1 MVTVPILQPDRR
13 LHPYLEGAV
22 AIPCRHCES
31 LLHLPVQLYEVP
43 IQHLGVGPVWLKAFV
58 NALFGPLPLS

>member
-43 IQHLGVGPVWLKAFV
+43 IQHLGVGPVWLKA
-58 NALFGPLPLS
+58 L